1 MSWCRITY
9 KMRPPLGEM
18 SERQL
23 LGLRR
28 RLAAGVED
36 PALTLRGTL
45 VSDMRRCSGEG
56 CRCHRGELHGPYTY
70 LTVYSEG
77 RSRMVYVPKGGAGVA
92 GRYVDVSQH
101 NEALLSEISHVN
113 LELLK
118 RRVLR

>member
-1 MSWCRITY
+1 
-9 KMRPPLGEM
+9 M
-18 SERQL
+18 SERRL
-23 LGLRR
+23 LALRR

-45 VSDMRRCSGEG
+45 VSDMRHCSGEG

-77 RSRMVYVPKGGAGVA
+77 RSRMVYVPKGVSDVA
-92 GRYVDVSQH
+92 ARYVQVAQH
-101 NEALLSEISHVN
+101 NELLLGEISHVN